1 MATIKRRPGTGR
13 WQVRYRDP
21 AGRSRSRTYVRKVDA
36 QRFLETNEA
45 DKIRGDWIDPQAGR
59 VTFGE
64 YAQRWQATRMDRSP
78 WTRRQDASV
87 LRSLILPTFSER
99 AVSSIRESE
108 GLTWLATLGSADST
122 RAKAIQKFSAV
133 MTMVVADG
141 AIKSNP
147 ADGVKRP
154 SQAAQRVGIA
164 LADDD
169 VMAVIAAA
177 EIDDERNAAMVVV
190 LARLGLRVGEAMA
203 LRRSDIDFARGRLRV
218 ERSLNRLGETVPLK
232 GRRRAA
238 DGRWVPLPVDVQDRL
253 RAHLGAEAVAPIEG
267 WLFTNGRGRPISY
280 STIDAVSGSGSPSG
294 PVCRIWLC
302 TISVIRSCRGRS
314 WTGGRCLTCKVT
326 WVTWTRR
333 WHSGSMP
340 TCGLM
345 SCRLHRRC
353 APPRGSP
360 GEVACTARVPWLLG
374 LGGFRCSFGV
384 SRNWTHP

>member
-21 AGRSRSRTYVRKVDA
+21 AGRSRSRTYARKVDA

-59 VTFGE
+59 VTFAE

-87 LRSLILPTFSER
+87 LRSLILPTFGER

-108 GLTWLATLGSADST
+108 VSTWLATLGSADST

-133 MTMVVADG
+133 MAMAVADG

-177 EIDDERNAAMVVV
+177 EIEDERNAAMVVV

-280 STIDAVSGSGSPSG
+280 SNYRRREWQ
-294 PVCRIWLC
+294 RITERAGL
-302 TISVIRSCRGRS
+302 SDLVMHDLR
-314 WTGGRCLTCKVT
+314 
-326 WVTWTRR
+326 
-333 WHSGSMP
+333 HS
-340 TCGLM
+340 
-345 SCRLHRRC
+345 
-353 APPRGSP
+353 
-360 GEVACTARVPWLLG
+360 
-374 LGGFRCSFGV
+374 FV
-384 SRNWTHP
+384 SRAFLDGWTVPHVQSYVGHVDPTMALRIYAHVRADELPTPSPLRSSAGVPG